1 MRPGQ
6 ISPDAERSPQDPYVA
21 IREGVSVG
29 RSDEGM
35 ARIEIPRPDKWL
47 RRFLSFI
54 FRLPDYK
61 ILILDETGTEMLSLI
76 NGRRSFSDL
85 AGRLALA
92 HSMEDLEARRSMA
105 AFLER
110 LYDER
115 VIIFAPEP
123 LGSGGA

>member
-1 MRPGQ
+1 MKPDQSTPDIERP
-6 ISPDAERSPQDPYVA
+6 PEDPYVA

-35 ARIEIPRPDKWL
+35 ARIEIPRPNTRR
-47 RRFLSFI
+47 RRFVSFI

-61 ILILDETGTEMLSLI
+61 ILILDETGTEVLSLI

-85 AGRLALA
+85 AGRLARA
-92 HSMEDLEARRSMA
+92 HSMEDIQARRSMA

-110 LYDER
+110 LYDDG
-115 VIIFAPEP
+115 VIIFVREP
-123 LGSGGA
+123 VEGGGA